1 MRRSRTASSS
11 SSSSSR
17 SSDTARTCSGPGS
30 AEADRRDRGL
40 SVLVTHADQ
49 PIGRCLVGR
58 LYHDER
64 IDSILAVGEGPPPR
78 AFDRYLSDA
87 GARLRYTRTTLTRQ
101 RPAAELFRA
110 SAQSD
115 RPVEAV
121 IYVPRHVEATSRGAS
136 RPRHRS
142 RTLSTLS
149 PRTTEARIVLQR
161 SLACSS
167 IRQLVALGSAFVYRL
182 DSGNST
188 RVTEESELDLAPD
201 LPAEDRAWVDSDMLF
216 HGELGGDQLTVALLR
231 IPTVVGWDGA
241 VHLNPALSMNS
252 NSSRAGLSGHPPRI
266 RPLGFDPMCALV
278 AEEDVATAVQLA
290 LHRRAKGIFNVAGR
304 DTMPL
309 SRLER
314 CFAMRDRVEDGS
326 PGLVGQLWWQAA
338 EAVRLLGL
346 PRRAGGGPDRSS
358 GRGASYLRYGF
369 TLDTRR
375 AEAVLGFRPAYRIGE
390 DRLPD
395 GSRRLDAT
403 LA

>member
-1 MRRSRTASSS
+1 MRRSRTTKARPLSST
-11 SSSSSR
+11 R
-17 SSDTARTCSGPGS
+17 SGSGS
-30 AEADRRDRGL
+30 AVLDRDRGL

-58 LYHDER
+58 LCHDER

-78 AFDRYLSDA
+78 AFDRYLSAA
-87 GARLRYTRTTLTRQ
+87 GDRLRYTRTTLTRQ
-101 RPAAELFRA
+101 RSAIELFRA

-121 IYVPRHVEATSRGAS
+121 IYVPRHVEATPRGAS
-136 RPRHRS
+136 RSRHRS
-142 RTLSTLS
+142 RTLSSVS

-216 HGELGGDQLTVALLR
+216 HGELGDERLSVALLR
-231 IPTVVGWDGA
+231 IPTVVGGDGA
-241 VHLNPALSMNS
+241 VHLNPALSALAS
-252 NSSRAGLSGHPPRI
+252 PSRAGLSGHPPRV

-290 LHRRAKGIFNVAGR
+290 LHRRAQGIFNVAGR

-314 CFAMRDRVEDGS
+314 CLARRDYAEDGS
-326 PGLVGQLWWQAA
+326 PGIAGQLWRQMAGT
-338 EAVRLLGL
+338 VRLLGL
-346 PRRAGGGPDRSS
+346 PGRAGGRPDGSK
-358 GRGASYLRYGF
+358 GHAASYHRYGF

-375 AEAVLGFRPAYRIGE
+375 AESVLGFRPAYRIGE
-390 DRLPD
+390 DQLAD
-395 GSRRLDAT
+395 GRRRLDAT

>member
-1 MRRSRTASSS
+1 MTGSRT
-11 SSSSSR
+11 SR
-17 SSDTARTCSGPGS
+17 TRTRTRTITGTRSGTGA
-30 AEADRRDRGL
+30 AEGDPDRGV

-49 PIGRCLVGR
+49 PIGRCLVAR
-58 LYHDER
+58 LHHDER

-78 AFDRYLSDA
+78 AFDRYLSAA

-121 IYVPRHVEATSRGAS
+121 IHVPSHVEATPRAAS
-136 RPRHRS
+136 RTRHRS
-142 RTLSTLS
+142 RTLSTVS

-167 IRQLVALGSAFVYRL
+167 VRQLVALGSAFVYRL

-188 RVTEESELDLAPD
+188 RVTEDSELDLAPD

-216 HGELGGDQLTVALLR
+216 HGELGDERLSVALLR
-231 IPTVVGWDGA
+231 VPTVVGWDGA
-241 VHLNPALSMNS
+241 VHLNPALSCTR
-252 NSSRAGLSGHPPRI
+252 SSRVGLSGHRPRV

-290 LHRRAKGIFNVAGR
+290 LHRRARGIFNVAGR

-314 CFAMRDRVEDGS
+314 CLALRDQAEDES
-326 PGLVGQLWWQAA
+326 PGLTGQLWRHAV
-338 EAVRLLGL
+338 EAVELLRLPG
-346 PRRAGGGPDRSS
+346 RAGRRPDRSN
-358 GRGASYLRYGF
+358 GRAASYLRYGF

-375 AEAVLGFRPAYRIGE
+375 AESVLGFRPAYRIGE

-395 GSRRLDAT
+395 GRRRLDAT

>member
-1 MRRSRTASSS
+1 MRGSRTASSRS
-11 SSSSSR
+11 GSR
-17 SSDTARTCSGPGS
+17 DGTRTRNGPEA
-30 AEADRRDRGL
+30 AEVDRDRGL

-78 AFDRYLSDA
+78 AFDRYLSAA

-101 RPAAELFRA
+101 RSAAELFRA

-121 IYVPRHVEATSRGAS
+121 IYVPRHVEAAPRGAS

-142 RTLSTLS
+142 RTLSTVL

-167 IRQLVALGSAFVYRL
+167 VRQLVALGSAFVYRL

-216 HGELGGDQLTVALLR
+216 HGELGDERLHVALLR

-241 VHLNPALSMNS
+241 VHLNPALSTS
-252 NSSRAGLSGHPPRI
+252 ASASRAGLSGHPPRV

-314 CFAMRDRVEDGS
+314 CLAMRDLGEDGA
-326 PGLVGQLWWQAA
+326 PGLAGQLWRHTV

-346 PRRAGGGPDRSS
+346 PGRAGGRLDGSK
-358 GRGASYLRYGF
+358 GRAASYLRYGF

-375 AEAVLGFRPAYRIGE
+375 AESVLGFRPAYRIGE

-395 GSRRLDAT
+395 GRRRLDAT
-403 LA
+403 LP

>member
-1 MRRSRTASSS
+1 MKESRAARPTFRIGAQTRS
-11 SSSSSR
+11 
-17 SSDTARTCSGPGS
+17 DPGS
-30 AEADRRDRGL
+30 AGTDRDRGL

-58 LYHDER
+58 LYQDER

-78 AFDRYLSDA
+78 AFDRYLSDG

-101 RPAAELFRA
+101 RSAAELFQA

-115 RPVEAV
+115 LPVEAV
-121 IYVPRHVEATSRGAS
+121 IYVPRHVEAMPPSTSRT
-136 RPRHRS
+136 RHRS
-142 RTLSTLS
+142 RTLSSIST
-149 PRTTEARIVLQR
+149 RTTEARIVLQR

-182 DSGNST
+182 DSGSSS
-188 RVTEESELDLAPD
+188 RVTEESELDLSPD

-216 HGELGGDQLTVALLR
+216 HGELGDQRLAVALLR
-231 IPTVVGWDGA
+231 LPTVVGWDGA
-241 VHLNPALSMNS
+241 VHLNPALSS
-252 NSSRAGLSGHPPRI
+252 VSASRAGRSAPRWRV

-290 LHRRAKGIFNVAGR
+290 LHRGAEGIFNVAGR

-314 CFAMRDRVEDGS
+314 CLALRDHVEDGS
-326 PGLVGQLWWQAA
+326 PALAGALWRQAVGAL
-338 EAVRLLGL
+338 RLLGAAAVSGGRPDL
-346 PRRAGGGPDRSS
+346 AKRRA
-358 GRGASYLRYGF
+358 ASYLRYGF

-375 AEAVLGFRPAYRIGE
+375 AESVLGFRPAYRIGE

-395 GSRRLDAT
+395 GRRRLDAT